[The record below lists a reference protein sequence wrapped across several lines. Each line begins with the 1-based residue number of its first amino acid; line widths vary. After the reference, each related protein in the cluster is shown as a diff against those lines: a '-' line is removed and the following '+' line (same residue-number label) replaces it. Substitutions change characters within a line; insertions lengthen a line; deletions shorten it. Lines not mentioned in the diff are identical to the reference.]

1 MNVTERG
8 IQEALRRYEHAP
20 SADVIDFAK
29 AREQA
34 RQRKAARHLRRP
46 RHPDPNPP
54 RAA

>member
-1 MNVTERG
+1 MNPTEQA
-8 IQEALRRYEHAP
+8 IAEALRRYEHAP
-20 SADVIDFAK
+20 SAQVIDFAK

-34 RQRKAARHLRRP
+34 RQRRAAHHWRRP